1 MVNYIVRIKEIF
13 DRKTPSGW
21 VMNQTRELT
30 FTAGVTRNLP
40 DNLRYI
46 DAHAIASQA
55 CIWMNQHTKTEV
67 INSYGVNGEG
77 FYSIGDEH
85 NPTINPNFTRRLAGV
100 ISVTKTNAR

>member
-21 VMNQTRELT
+21 VMNQSRELT
-30 FTAGVTRNLP
+30 FTARVSNLP

-46 DAHAIASQA
+46 YAHAIASKA
-55 CIWMNQHTKTEV
+55 CVWMNINIKTEV

-77 FYSIGDEH
+77 FYSIGNEH
-85 NPTINPNFTRRLAGV
+85 NPNINPNFTRRLAGV